1 MQIYAYLTFEGDCE
15 EAMRHYAKV
24 LGGKIVAMRPHE
36 GTPAADY
43 VPPDWRAKI
52 LHARLNVGDAVLMA
66 SDSPPGMQE
75 KMQGISV
82 ALVLEDP
89 DEAERIFNAFAEGGT
104 VTMPLTETFW
114 AKKFGMLTDRFG
126 TPWMI
131 NCELPSEAQS

>member
-52 LHARLNVGDAVLMA
+52 LHARLHVGDAVLMA
-66 SDSPPGMQE
+66 SDSPPE
-75 KMQGISV
+75 CRRRCRASPSRWFLRTLTRPS
-82 ALVLEDP
+82 ASS
-89 DEAERIFNAFAEGGT
+89 
-104 VTMPLTETFW
+104 MPSPK
-114 AKKFGMLTDRFG
+114 AAR
-126 TPWMI
+126 
-131 NCELPSEAQS
+131 

>member
-1 MQIYAYLTFEGDCE
+1 
-15 EAMRHYAKV
+15 
-24 LGGKIVAMRPHE
+24 MRPHE

-52 LHARLNVGDAVLMA
+52 LHARLHVGDAVLMA

-104 VTMPLTETFW
+104 VTMPL
-114 AKKFGMLTDRFG
+114 DRDVLG
-126 TPWMI
+126 QEIRHADRPVRHALDDQLRTA
-131 NCELPSEAQS
+131 E